1 MENVINT
8 KLYEIL
14 GKLKIL
20 QKYYASWVSLV
31 SISLSPR
38 DKGLLSSATID
49 NYLKK
54 FEKG

>member
-8 KLYEIL
+8 ELYEIL